1 MDHRARCEFEA
12 GYAVPIPRDYRPP
25 PHTVNREALV
35 RDLHESR
42 LLAEDHRSGPDT
54 RAYWQRRAAHLA
66 HTLGLA
72 IEGLP
77 T

>member
-1 MDHRARCEFEA
+1 MNHRARCEFEA

-25 PHTVNREALV
+25 PYTVNREALV
-35 RDLHESR
+35 RDLQESR

-54 RAYWQRRAAHLA
+54 RAYWQRRADRLA

-72 IEGLP
+72 TEGLP